1 MNNRANFIKEA
12 NSMLIGM
19 APHVASR
26 KTANMLR
33 EAVVMLSADS
43 GNDQLVKDLDH
54 QIDGFKDYIKS
65 IAVEIQKLPV
75 RDFAGEPLISKCDV
89 LKIFKT

>member
-1 MNNRANFIKEA
+1 MIQDTFESKQRMNRAKFIEEA

-33 EAVVMLSADS
+33 EAVEELSTIKDNQLLR
-43 GNDQLVKDLDH
+43 NDIYDYFAKEQGLPLLEDELDT
-54 QIDGFKDYIKS
+54 
-65 IAVEIQKLPV
+65 IAGLF
-75 RDFAGEPLISKCDV
+75 RNGL
-89 LKIFKT
+89 